1 MAVPYHLEPWP
12 VPSQRGLV
20 AAVKH
25 IPRRGSLNRH
35 IPTNTETQNAKIEF
49 PITNCTQEFRIWCQK
64 TICNLFW
71 TAEADDI
78 CMVEAYMIQNN
89 NSSLIKPLSFSGIRS
104 LRRASQNVRSFRV
117 FYGTILGMRILTAIS
132 AIAAHIAI
140 LPLRWPCTFSNA

>member
-1 MAVPYHLEPWP
+1 
-12 VPSQRGLV
+12 
-20 AAVKH
+20 
-25 IPRRGSLNRH
+25 
-35 IPTNTETQNAKIEF
+35 
-49 PITNCTQEFRIWCQK
+49 
-64 TICNLFW
+64 
-71 TAEADDI
+71 
-78 CMVEAYMIQNN
+78 MVEAYMIQNN